1 MANPIS
7 LESSIRTCKVISGWA
22 ERIQSDRFQ
31 NSDLMQCPVWN
42 GLDTAGRSVCPDSFY
57 TKREGCNTPMDRVT
71 VENDQR
77 PKYFE
82 YITLDAAG
90 LSGSNMH
97 AADTMNRAAAVSESN
112 NITGNFGLQLGATT
126 RNSCESYRYH
136 SATDAQMK
144 RVSQGMQ
151 QSYQANSLRA
161 SAGM

>member
-1 MANPIS
+1 MANLS

-42 GLDTAGRSVCPDSFY
+42 GMDTAGRAVCPDSFY

-90 LSGSNMH
+90 LAGSNMH
-97 AADTMNRAAAVSESN
+97 AADTMAQAN
-112 NITGNFGLQLGATT
+112 NNANINNMTGNFGLQLGATT
-126 RNSCESYRYH
+126 RVPCENYRYN
-136 SATDAQMK
+136 SANNSQMN
-144 RVSQGMQ
+144 RMTQGIQ
-151 QSYQANSLRA
+151 QSYKANSLRT
-161 SAGM
+161 SCGM

>member
-1 MANPIS
+1 MSNPIS

-22 ERIQSDRFQ
+22 DRIQSDRFQ
-31 NSDLMQCPVWN
+31 NPALMQCPVWN
-42 GLDTAGRSVCPDSFY
+42 GMDTAGRVVCPDSFY

-97 AADTMNRAAAVSESN
+97 AADTMLRSN
-112 NITGNFGLQLGATT
+112 NVSAVNNMSGNFGLQFGSTN
-126 RNSCESYRYH
+126 RVGCERYRYN
-136 SATDAQMK
+136 SATQSQMN
-144 RVSQGMQ
+144 RMSQGLQ
-151 QSYQANSLRA
+151 QSYQSNKVRA
-161 SAGM
+161 GCGM